1 MNFVIILPLYYFQ
14 FRQFNNVNEDQPFI
28 FFLNALV
35 PIQISS
41 KQPTFSLSSR
51 VFEVF
56 KIGKPTSGVVVPKL
70 NNPFRPLPTDGILS
84 ALVPEVLLSI

>member
-1 MNFVIILPLYYFQ
+1 M
-14 FRQFNNVNEDQPFI
+14 NEDQPVI

-35 PIQISS
+35 PIRISS

-70 NNPFRPLPTDGILS
+70 NNPFRTLPTDGILS
-84 ALVPEVLLSI
+84 ILVSFTVYITNTRALTH

>member
-1 MNFVIILPLYYFQ
+1 MNFVIILPLYHFQ
-14 FRQFNNVNEDQPFI
+14 FRQFNNVNEDQPVI

-35 PIQISS
+35 PIWISS

-56 KIGKPTSGVVVPKL
+56 KMGKPTSGVVVPKL
-70 NNPFRPLPTDGILS
+70 TLDIDILI
-84 ALVPEVLLSI
+84 LKN